1 MRILT
6 YLLSVI
12 ALGIIGFNL
21 TRVNLSDPFAN
32 ESYTAIVT
40 ALAGGCS
47 ILLLTILRI
56 VKKIDK
62 TVKEKS

>member
-6 YLLSVI
+6 YLLSMI

-21 TRVNLSDPFAN
+21 TRVNFSDPFAS

>member
-6 YLLSVI
+6 YLLSMI

-21 TRVNLSDPFAN
+21 TMVNFSDPFAN

>member
-1 MRILT
+1 MKILT

-12 ALGIIGFNL
+12 ALVIIGFNL
-21 TRVNLSDPFAN
+21 TRIDLSNPFEN
-32 ESYTAIVT
+32 ESFTAIIT

-47 ILLLTILRI
+47 ILILTILRI

-62 TVKEKS
+62 TVKEKY